1 MDSSRWKLQFLA
13 IWTGQAVSL
22 IGSELVGFALIWW
35 LTLQTGSGL
44 TLAMATVVTYL
55 PIIVLGPLAGTLV
68 DRWNRRLIMIAADGA
83 IALFTVF
90 LAYLY
95 WRGAAQVWHIYA
107 ILFLRSLGTCFHLPA
122 MQASTPLI
130 VPEAYLVR
138 VAGMNEALSGVVY
151 IVASPLAAWLLSVL
165 SIQGILAID
174 VVTALV
180 AIATLFFAHI
190 PQPERATGKR
200 AQFVGDLGEGARY
213 LSSQRGLFLMFAI
226 DALRRFVTLPPFMML
241 PLLVTRHFAGGAPE
255 LGWLQSAYGLGYVLG
270 GLILGA
276 WGGFRRRIVTASLGL
291 FGYGLS
297 MLAMGAAP
305 ANGYWLAFG
314 GYLGIGGMLVIYNGS
329 IAALLQSCVP
339 PDMQGRVFSLKRSV
353 EKVIIPVGLLA
364 SGPLADAI
372 DVRLLFIAGGIV
384 CFLCGI
390 AWVSTP
396 IIMRLECDSVL
407 G

>member
-1 MDSSRWKLQFLA
+1 LLW
-13 IWTGQAVSL
+13 
-22 IGSELVGFALIWW
+22 
-35 LTLQTGSGL
+35 GL
-44 TLAMATVVTYL
+44 
-55 PIIVLGPLAGTLV
+55 
-68 DRWNRRLIMIAADGA
+68 
-83 IALFTVF
+83 
-90 LAYLY
+90 

-107 ILFLRSLGTCFHLPA
+107 ILFFRSLGTCFHLPA

-130 VPEAYLVR
+130 VPQAYLVR
-138 VAGMNEALSGVVY
+138 VAGMNEASSGVVY

-190 PQPERATGKR
+190 PQPERATEKR
-200 AQFVGDLGEGARY
+200 ARFVGDLGEGAHY
-213 LSSQRGLFLMFAI
+213 LSSQRGLSLMFAI

-276 WGGFRRRIVTASLGL
+276 WGGFRRRIVTALIGL

-314 GYLGIGGMLVIYNGS
+314 GYLGIGGMLVVYNGS

-353 EKVIIPVGLLA
+353 EKIIIPLGLLI

-372 DVRLLFIAGGIV
+372 DVRLLFIAGGSCV
-384 CFLCGI
+384 FC
-390 AWVSTP
+390 
-396 IIMRLECDSVL
+396 VL
-407 G
+407 SPG